1 MTILLCSRK
10 ESVLEKWREVLR
22 QKWTTHQAS
31 SIQEIFSLPNK
42 SPIELI
48 LLHRSMI
55 DTAQLKEICS
65 NSSGAKVF
73 VLSDRPSDQ
82 EGTVC
87 LQLGCVGY
95 ANTYIRPTRLVTA
108 IENVQAGVVWIGN
121 SLMQHLIKGLA
132 IEADDKDGNNNLE
145 KAPNPILESLSK
157 REYQIASLVAGGLH
171 NNEIA
176 EELEIAERTVKAH
189 LSSIYSKTHVRGR
202 LNLALLMN
210 SK

>member
-10 ESVLEKWREVLR
+10 ESVLEKWCEVLR

-31 SIQEIFSLPNK
+31 SIKEIFALPNK

-55 DTAQLKEICS
+55 DTVQLKEICS
-65 NSSGAKVF
+65 NSHGAKVF

-95 ANTYIRPTRLVTA
+95 ANTYIRPDRLVTA
-108 IENVQAGVVWIGN
+108 VENVQAGVVWIGN

-132 IEADDKDGNNNLE
+132 IEADDKDGDNNLE
-145 KAPNPILESLSK
+145 KAPNPLLESLSK
-157 REYQIASLVAGGLH
+157 REYQIAWLVATGLH

>member
-1 MTILLCSRK
+1 MAILLCSRK
-10 ESVLEKWREVLR
+10 ESVLKTWCEVLR
-22 QKWTTHQAS
+22 QKWTIHQAS
-31 SIQEIFSLPNK
+31 SIKQIQALPNK

-55 DTAQLKEICS
+55 NTVELKEICS
-65 NSSGAKVF
+65 NSGGAKVF
-73 VLSDRPSDQ
+73 VLSDRPNDE

-95 ANTYIRPTRLVTA
+95 ANTYIRSDRLVTA

-132 IEADDKDGNNNLE
+132 IEADDKGEGNTLE
-145 KAPNPILESLSK
+145 KAPNPLLESLSK
-157 REYQIASLVAGGLH
+157 REYQIALLVAAGLH
-171 NNEIA
+171 NNEIG

>member
-1 MTILLCSRK
+1 MAILLCSRK
-10 ESVLEKWREVLR
+10 KSVIEKWNEVLR
-22 QKWTTHQAS
+22 DKWTTHHAS
-31 SIQEIFSLPNK
+31 SIKEIYALPTK

-55 DTAQLKEICS
+55 DTVQLKEICS
-65 NSSGAKVF
+65 KSIGTKIF
-73 VLSDRPSDQ
+73 VLSDRPNDQ

-95 ANTYIRPTRLVTA
+95 ANTYIRSSRLVTA
-108 IENVQAGVVWIGN
+108 VENVQAGVVWIGN
-121 SLMQHLIKGLA
+121 TLMQHLIKGLVVD
-132 IEADDKDGNNNLE
+132 IGDKGGNNNL
-145 KAPNPILESLSK
+145 KKTPNTLLDSLSQ
-157 REYQIASLVAGGLH
+157 REYQIASLVSAGLH

-189 LSSIYSKTHVRGR
+189 LSSVYSKTHVRGR